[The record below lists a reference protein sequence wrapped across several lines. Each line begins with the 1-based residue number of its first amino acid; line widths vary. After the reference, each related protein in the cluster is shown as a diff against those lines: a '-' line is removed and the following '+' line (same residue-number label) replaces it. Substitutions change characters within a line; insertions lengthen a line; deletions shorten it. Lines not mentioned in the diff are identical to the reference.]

1 MFHYD
6 LASTWKKKIEEVEN
20 CRMKIALSMIPKDCR
35 TLIDLG
41 SGDGSLLY
49 TIEKSTTKKIKCK
62 GIERSKVAIKI
73 KKCIS
78 NIEFRKDFQLHRVE
92 NQYDIVVS
100 MAVFEHLKDFEVK
113 QKKELIENLSKKY
126 LLVSVPYKEKR
137 VNVKCPHCNCCF
149 DPHWHL
155 RSYDISSLA
164 RLFLKW
170 NIKKT
175 YLFKTK
181 TSFFDIIIR
190 FFG

>member
-1 MFHYD
+1 M
-6 LASTWKKKIEEVEN
+6 
-20 CRMKIALSMIPKDCR
+20 
-35 TLIDLG
+35 
-41 SGDGSLLY
+41 
-49 TIEKSTTKKIKCK
+49 
-62 GIERSKVAIKI
+62 
-73 KKCIS
+73 
-78 NIEFRKDFQLHRVE
+78 E
-92 NQYDIVVS
+92 NQYDMVVS

-113 QKKELIENLSKKY
+113 QKRELIENLSKKY

-175 YLFKTK
+175 YLLKTK
-181 TSFFDIIIR
+181 TSFLDIIIR
-190 FFG
+190 FFGIVISAKRGNQKICPLCQKTTQKNKTSHDENNDAATNNKGLIQLIIKVLRIFFNFKIQKVSEVFILFEKKN